1 MPGTGEDMRQQ
12 DRNMAGLQSR
22 LRQWLPIAVLIA
34 VPVLVVAM
42 GWHRYLSFE
51 TIGRNYDSLRGF
63 IGANFVAA
71 LGTYMLL
78 YIVTVALSIPGGLF
92 LTLAGGLLFG
102 WQIAGPAAVVSATI
116 GAAIVFL
123 IVKSSFGSS
132 LAARAGPFVAS
143 LRDGFAEN
151 ALSYLLFLRLVPVFP
166 FFAVNLV
173 PAVLGV
179 PLATFLIGTLIGII
193 PGTLAYSLAGSGLG
207 SVVEAQNEI
216 YRACLA
222 KAGNAAACPYT
233 IDLSALVTRELLLA
247 FAALGFVALI
257 PVALK
262 AWSKR
267 NATS

>member
-1 MPGTGEDMRQQ
+1 MLGIGEHMRQ
-12 DRNMAGLQSR
+12 DDAASAGLPAQ
-22 LRQWLPIAVLIA
+22 LRRWLPLLVLVA

-51 TIGRNYDSLRGF
+51 TIGRNYDGLRVF
-63 IGANFVAA
+63 ISANFLAA
-71 LGTYMLL
+71 LATYMAL
-78 YIVTVALSIPGGLF
+78 YIVIVALSIPGGLF

-102 WQIAGPAAVVSATI
+102 WQVGGPAAVISATI

-123 IVKSSFGSS
+123 IVKSSFGST
-132 LAARAGPFVAS
+132 LAARAGPFVAA
-143 LRDGFAEN
+143 LREGFAEN

-173 PAVLGV
+173 PALLGV
-179 PLATFLIGTLIGII
+179 PLTTFLIGTLIGII

-216 YRACLA
+216 YRVCVA
-222 KAGNAAACPYT
+222 KAASAAACPYT
-233 IDLSALVTRELLLA
+233 IDLSALVTRELLAA

-257 PVALK
+257 PVAIK
-262 AWSKR
+262 FWSKR